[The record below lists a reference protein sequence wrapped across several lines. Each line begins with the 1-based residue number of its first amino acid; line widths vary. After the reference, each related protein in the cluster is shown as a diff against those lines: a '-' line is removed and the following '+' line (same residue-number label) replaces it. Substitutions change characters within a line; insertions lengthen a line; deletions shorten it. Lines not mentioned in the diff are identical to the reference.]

1 MVHDSNIPQ
10 NQKRFV
16 SSSHYL
22 FIIRIED
29 PTVRS
34 KELPHDHYSTIIVR
48 YTPTHHIRNDRS
60 KMKLS
65 FGPIRTLEGASL
77 AFLVLVASDRRTGT
91 TTAFTSVPLTV
102 RGVPRNVVTSQP
114 LGIHMKSAPLWAK
127 TGNSYRS
134 NLPVMTEETEIHGN
148 KAMAETPAPTLKRK
162 STDPT
167 PVLFSLAQKM
177 TKEPTM
183 AVSAVALALV
193 LMLSPT
199 SASAAMSGGRMG
211 GSFPSQRS
219 SSSRPMRP
227 SSSYSGGSSSYG
239 GGYSRGS
246 SFSRGFQSGYGT
258 GLGTGLVS
266 PFYSPFGF
274 PRPMYFG
281 GPGAIVYNR
290 GPSVLD
296 FAFFGGIAFVI
307 ANTIRN
313 AADGNTLTSW
323 DEETSF
329 WGDGAATS
337 ALGSGTSTVQ
347 ISVAMDVPN
356 RNDPN
361 SILSVLDRLSRTAQ
375 TDSRVGIQ
383 NLSSQV
389 ALELLR
395 RKSSIVSASSRYKH
409 FGDRNKAQRDFNELS
424 IQERGKFEQETVSKY
439 GGVDYSDGSGRQSAP
454 SGSKATMAVITIMLA
469 IDGDSTKI
477 GTISSIKDVED
488 ALRKIAANAKI
499 DDCLQGAEI
508 LWTPE
513 DQRETL
519 SLREVVADYPELRSV

>member
-1 MVHDSNIPQ
+1 
-10 NQKRFV
+10 
-16 SSSHYL
+16 
-22 FIIRIED
+22 
-29 PTVRS
+29 
-34 KELPHDHYSTIIVR
+34 
-48 YTPTHHIRNDRS
+48 
-60 KMKLS
+60 MKLS
-65 FGPIRTLEGASL
+65 FRPTRCTLEGVSL
-77 AFLVLVASDRRTGT
+77 AFLMLVAYDQTGT
-91 TTAFTSVPLTV
+91 TTHTTAFTSVPLTA

-114 LGIHMKSAPLWAK
+114 LGIHMKSTPLWAK

-134 NLPVMTEETEIHGN
+134 NLPVMDAEIMEETELGGS
-148 KAMAETPAPTLKRK
+148 KAMAEAPTTSTPTLKRK

-167 PVLFSLAQKM
+167 PVLFSLVQKM
-177 TKEPTM
+177 MTQEPTM
-183 AVSAVALALV
+183 AVAAVALALV
-193 LMLSPT
+193 LMLSPN

-227 SSSYSGGSSSYG
+227 ASSSSYGSSSYG

-258 GLGTGLVS
+258 GLGAGIS
-266 PFYSPFGF
+266 PFYSPFYSPF
-274 PRPMYFG
+274 VPRPMFFG

-290 GPSVLD
+290 GPSFFDLV
-296 FAFFGGIAFVI
+296 FFGGIAFVI

-313 AADGNTLTSW
+313 AAAGGNTLTQW
-323 DEETSF
+323 DEQTSF
-329 WGDGAATS
+329 WGDAATS

-439 GGVDYSDGSGRQSAP
+439 GGVDYSDGSGRRQSSP
-454 SGSKATMAVITIMLA
+454 SDSKATMAVITIMLA
-469 IDGDSTKI
+469 IDGDSTKVP
-477 GTISSIKDVED
+477 TIRSIKDVED

>member
-1 MVHDSNIPQ
+1 
-10 NQKRFV
+10 
-16 SSSHYL
+16 
-22 FIIRIED
+22 
-29 PTVRS
+29 
-34 KELPHDHYSTIIVR
+34 
-48 YTPTHHIRNDRS
+48 
-60 KMKLS
+60 MKLS
-65 FGPIRTLEGASL
+65 FGSIRTMEGISL
-77 AFLVLVASDRRTGT
+77 AFLMLVASDRTGV

-102 RGVPRNVVTSQP
+102 RGAPRNVLASQP
-114 LGIHMKSAPLWAK
+114 LSIHMKSTPLWGKA
-127 TGNSYRS
+127 GNSHKS
-134 NLPVMTEETEIHGN
+134 NLPVMEVEITEVMEIHG
-148 KAMAETPAPTLKRK
+148 KALAETLNTTPKRK

-177 TKEPTM
+177 TQKPTM
-183 AVSAVALALV
+183 AVAAAALAMV
-193 LMLSPT
+193 LTLSPD

-211 GSFPSQRS
+211 GSFS
-219 SSSRPMRP
+219 SPARSSRPMRSP
-227 SSSYSGGSSSYG
+227 SSSYG

-246 SFSRGFQSGYGT
+246 SYSRGFQSGYGT
-258 GLGTGLVS
+258 GLGTSYYSRPSVGIS

-274 PRPMYFG
+274 GGGGYGGGYG
-281 GPGAIVYNR
+281 GPSAIVYNR
-290 GPSVLD
+290 GPSLFDV
-296 FAFFGGIAFVI
+296 AFFGGIALTA

-313 AADGNTLTSW
+313 AGDGNTLTSS
-323 DEETSF
+323 DGGMSA
-329 WGDGAATS
+329 WGGAATS

-347 ISVAMDVPN
+347 ISVAMEVPN

-361 SILSVLDRLSRTAQ
+361 SILSVLDRLSRTSK
-375 TDSRVGIQ
+375 TDSRMGIQ

-439 GGVDYSDGSGRQSAP
+439 GGVDYSNGSNGKSSP

-477 GTISSIKDVED
+477 PTMNSIKDVED
-488 ALRKIAANAKI
+488 ALSKIAANTKI

-513 DQRETL
+513 DQSETL
-519 SLREVVADYPELRSV
+519 SLREVVADYPELRTV

>member
-1 MVHDSNIPQ
+1 
-10 NQKRFV
+10 
-16 SSSHYL
+16 
-22 FIIRIED
+22 
-29 PTVRS
+29 
-34 KELPHDHYSTIIVR
+34 
-48 YTPTHHIRNDRS
+48 
-60 KMKLS
+60 MKLS
-65 FGPIRTLEGASL
+65 FGPSCTLEGLSL
-77 AFLVLVASDRRTGT
+77 AFLMLVASDQTGT
-91 TTAFTSVPLTV
+91 TYTTAFTTVPLTV
-102 RGVPRNVVTSQP
+102 RGIQRNTITSQP
-114 LGIHMKSAPLWAK
+114 LSIHMRPTPLWAK
-127 TGNSYRS
+127 TENSYRS
-134 NLPVMTEETEIHGN
+134 NLPVIDGEPEIHGN
-148 KAMAETPAPTLKRK
+148 KAMTETATPKPKRK

-167 PVLFSLAQKM
+167 PVLFTLAQKM
-177 TKEPTM
+177 TKEPKM
-183 AVSAVALALV
+183 AVAAAALGLV

-219 SSSRPMRP
+219 SSSRSMQP
-227 SSSYSGGSSSYG
+227 SSSRSYG

-246 SFSRGFQSGYGT
+246 SYSRGFQSGYGT
-258 GLGTGLVS
+258 GLGTGYLARPQVAIS
-266 PFYSPFGF
+266 PFYSPFSPFGF
-274 PRPMYFG
+274 GR
-281 GPGAIVYNR
+281 PGAVVYNR
-290 GPSVLD
+290 GPSLLD
-296 FAFFGGIAFVI
+296 VAFFGGIAYVVV
-307 ANTIRN
+307 NTIRS
-313 AADGNTLTSW
+313 AADGNSLSSW
-323 DEETSF
+323 DVETTSF

-361 SILSVLDRLSRTAQ
+361 SILSVLDRLANTAK

-439 GGVDYSDGSGRQSAP
+439 GGVDYSGGSGRQSSP
-454 SGSKATMAVITIMLA
+454 SGSKATMAVVTIMLA

-477 GTISSIKDVED
+477 GTMNSIKDVED
-488 ALRKIAANAKI
+488 ALRKIAANTKI

-513 DQRETL
+513 DQSETL
-519 SLREVVADYPELRSV
+519 SLREVVADYPELRTV

>member
-1 MVHDSNIPQ
+1 
-10 NQKRFV
+10 
-16 SSSHYL
+16 
-22 FIIRIED
+22 
-29 PTVRS
+29 
-34 KELPHDHYSTIIVR
+34 
-48 YTPTHHIRNDRS
+48 
-60 KMKLS
+60 MKHS
-65 FGPIRTLEGASL
+65 FGPICTLEGVSL
-77 AFLVLVASDRRTGT
+77 AFLMLVASDQTGNT
-91 TTAFTSVPLTV
+91 FTTAFTIGPLPV
-102 RGVPRNVVTSQP
+102 RGVQSNMVASQP
-114 LGIHMKSAPLWAK
+114 LSIHMKSAPLWAK
-127 TGNSYRS
+127 TDNFYQS
-134 NLPVMTEETEIHGN
+134 NLPVMDAETEIHGN
-148 KAMAETPAPTLKRK
+148 KAMTETPTPKPKRK

-167 PVLFSLAQKM
+167 PVLFTLAQKM

-183 AVSAVALALV
+183 AVAAAALALV

-199 SASAAMSGGRMG
+199 AASAAMSGGRMG

-219 SSSRPMRP
+219 SPSRSMSP
-227 SSSYSGGSSSYG
+227 SSSRSYG

-246 SFSRGFQSGYGT
+246 SYSRGFQSGYGT
-258 GLGTGLVS
+258 GLGTGYLARPQMGIS
-266 PFYSPFGF
+266 PFYSPFGV
-274 PRPMYFG
+274 PRPMFFG

-290 GPSVLD
+290 GPSLLD
-296 FAFFGGIAFVI
+296 VAFFGGIAYMIV
-307 ANTIRN
+307 NTIRS

-323 DEETSF
+323 DEETTSF

-356 RNDPN
+356 RNDSN
-361 SILSVLDRLSRTAQ
+361 SILSVLDRLANTAK

-424 IQERGKFEQETVSKY
+424 IKERGKFEQETVSKY
-439 GGVDYSDGSGRQSAP
+439 GGVDYSGGSGRQSSP

-477 GTISSIKDVED
+477 GTMNSIKDVED
-488 ALRKIAANAKI
+488 ALRKIAANTKI

-513 DQRETL
+513 DQSETL
-519 SLREVVADYPELRSV
+519 SLREVVADYPELRTV